1 MFQRILIAYD
11 GSPPAEK
18 AYDVAVDLARKY
30 SATLAVVAVARPPE
44 FAEDVETEAVIET
57 ARAQLEKQF
66 EGLRARAE
74 AREQSVAFQLLV
86 GHPAEQIV
94 RYAEQQHVDLLVTG
108 HRGRTLFQRF
118 RLGSVSR
125 QALHYA
131 HCAVLVVR

>member
-1 MFQRILIAYD
+1 MFARIVIAYD
-11 GSPPAEK
+11 ASPPAEK
-18 AYDVAVDLARKY
+18 AFDVAVDLALKY
-30 SATLAVVAVARPPE
+30 GASLAVVAVARPPE
-44 FAEDVETEAVIET
+44 FAEDVETEAVIE
-57 ARAQLEKQF
+57 AAKEHLEKAF
-66 EGLRARAE
+66 GELARRAAE
-74 AREQSVAFQLLV
+74 RRQPLELHLLV

-94 RYAEQQHVDLLVTG
+94 HFAEQQHCDLIVTG